1 MLIKNQKIMKKITLK
16 ISAFLLLVMSVLQ
29 VQAQNCPELYNEPGV
44 YKLATCGLAGSELYM
59 TINGTGG
66 LEWAEEI
73 TPDSPTQLWTV
84 KDHRDLAPNG
94 YVEITADLSSLGG
107 GNWTMVVDE
116 TTFDATS
123 ATNNNVRINVMNRLP
138 YTTGE
143 GAALYGYDQ
152 FQRRK
157 ATGWSGAG
165 NNALFAKPPGQGNLR
180 YSVAPTAAGDPILF
194 NNGGTINDIR
204 FIFVQALS
212 TEKFDTTSVF
222 ISNPVNDELTIKGLN
237 QSIKQISV
245 YDLLGKQVIS
255 NNLSDDTIST
265 NLDVS
270 SLTTGLYIVKLEG
283 ENGASFTK
291 KIVKK

>member
-1 MLIKNQKIMKKITLK
+1 MKKITLK
-16 ISAFLLLVMSVLQ
+16 ISVFLLLAMSALQ
-29 VQAQNCPELYNEPGV
+29 VQGQNCPELYLEPGV
-44 YKLATCGLAGSELYM
+44 YKLATCGLTTELFM
-59 TINGTGG
+59 TINGTGQ

-73 TPDSPTQLWTV
+73 TAAPNNSAQLWTV
-84 KDHRDLAPNG
+84 THHRDLAPDG
-94 YVEITADLSSLGG
+94 FVEITADLSSLGAG
-107 GNWTMVVDE
+107 DFTMVVD
-116 TTFDATS
+116 DASYDGSGTDPEVTIS
-123 ATNNNVRINVMNRLP
+123 VMNRLP

-157 ATGWSGAG
+157 ATGWSGNG

-180 YSVAPTAAGDPILF
+180 YNVAPTAAGDQVLF
-194 NNGGTINDIR
+194 NNSGAIGDIR
-204 FIFVQALS
+204 FIFVEALS
-212 TEKFDTTSVF
+212 SEKFDTSSVF

-255 NNLSDDTIST
+255 SNLSNDTIST
-265 NLDVS
+265 KLDVS
-270 SLTTGLYIVKLEG
+270 KLTNGLYIVKLQG

-291 KIVKK
+291 KIVKE